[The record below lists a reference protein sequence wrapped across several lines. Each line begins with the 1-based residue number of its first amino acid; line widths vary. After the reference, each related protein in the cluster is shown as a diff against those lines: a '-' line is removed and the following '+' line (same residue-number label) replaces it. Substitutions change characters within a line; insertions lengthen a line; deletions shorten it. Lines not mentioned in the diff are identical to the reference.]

1 VRPAPRNGFDL
12 LRLGAA
18 ALVLVD
24 HSYLLTGHVQPGVAI
39 GDRVM
44 MMGALGVC
52 VFFVLSGHL
61 VTDSWLRHPA
71 LAPFVLKRVRR
82 IWPALTAAVVM
93 TALVLGPLL
102 TSLSLPRYF
111 SSSGTWDYI
120 ATVTLAPVRYGLPG
134 VLLYNPLPGVVNGA
148 LWTLPIEVLLYCCLA
163 LLGFAGILRLRWFPV
178 LAAAGALLC
187 SSTLPNTHQVD
198 LTVLVACFCLG
209 AATRTVPLTFRRH
222 EVLVAG
228 AALVGGLVAG
238 WLPLALVGFAYLLV
252 AVGRRPVG
260 RVGRVIGLGDPSYG
274 MYIYG
279 YPVQQALVAAGL
291 RAVPSLMAVSLVV
304 VPALGYLSWHV
315 LEQPVL
321 RGGRGQAVRP
331 VRSTPSRFSRSAR
344 SAALS

>member
-1 VRPAPRNGFDL
+1 MRARPRNGFDL
-12 LRLGAA
+12 LRLLAA

-24 HSYLLTGHVQPGVAI
+24 HSYLLAGHVQPGFAL
-39 GDRVM
+39 GDRTM

-52 VFFVLSGHL
+52 VFFVVSGHL

-82 IWPALTAAVVM
+82 IWPALTVAVVG
-93 TALVLGPLL
+93 TTLVLGPLL
-102 TSLSLPRYF
+102 SSLSPPRYF
-111 SSSGTWDYI
+111 SSSGTWDYV

-134 VLLYNPLPGVVNGA
+134 VLLGNPLPGVVNGA

-163 LLGFAGILRLRWFPV
+163 LLGFAGLLRLRWLPV
-178 LAAAGALLC
+178 LAAGGALVC
-187 SSTLPNTHQVD
+187 SSTLPNARQVD

-209 AATRTVPLTFRRH
+209 AATRTVPLTFGRV
-222 EVLVAG
+222 EGLLAG
-228 AALVGGLVAG
+228 TALLLGLAAG

-252 AVGRRPVG
+252 AVGRRPVR
-260 RVGRVIGLGDPSYG
+260 RVGRVVRLGDPSYG

-291 RAVPSLMAVSLVV
+291 RQVPALMAVSLVV

-315 LEQPVL
+315 LEEPVL
-321 RGGRGQAVRP
+321 R
-331 VRSTPSRFSRSAR
+331 RSPRRDPRTASRLSRAAR
-344 SAALS
+344 SAVPS